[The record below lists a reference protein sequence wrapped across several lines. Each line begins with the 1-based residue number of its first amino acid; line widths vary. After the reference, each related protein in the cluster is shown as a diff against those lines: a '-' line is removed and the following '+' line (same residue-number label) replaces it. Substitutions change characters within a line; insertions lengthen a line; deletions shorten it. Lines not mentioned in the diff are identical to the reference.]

1 MNWIFYFCI
10 QQEDSLEKLSDM
22 IEHVTL
28 QLNELCNCDLTAE
41 YIADK
46 RLICNPDQPGEVILQ
61 GRIVTITEK
70 NSTDLLMMLQEW
82 VLDKPTIVVQG
93 VQLKVDPECSVEL
106 ENLGDT
112 ECRSPTPNTTS
123 GVGPSLPLPALGGG
137 IGGVLAIMV
146 LVVIVVGVIIYV
158 KKKGT
163 NYTPSE
169 GTEGVR

>member
-1 MNWIFYFCI
+1 MIWIFYFCI
-10 QQEDSLEKLSDM
+10 QQEDALDDM

-41 YIADK
+41 YIADE
-46 RLICNPDQPGEVILQ
+46 RLICNPDKPGEVILQ
-61 GRIVTITEK
+61 GRIVTITAR

-82 VLDKPTIVVQG
+82 ALDKPTIVVQG

-137 IGGVLAIMV
+137 IGGVLGIVV
-146 LVVIVVGVIIYV
+146 LVVIVVGVIICV
-158 KKKGT
+158 KKKRA
-163 NYTPSE
+163 NFPPSN
-169 GTEGVR
+169 GTEGAK